1 MKLAWL
7 RISNFQS
14 FGPSP
19 TTVTFEEMTFL
30 LGPNGSGKTA
40 VLQALARMFGFDP
53 SLRRIRSSDF
63 HVAAPLPAVPPPQ
76 TVAAVSTAT
85 VPAAGTAVAPAAA
98 VPAQPAVPSPAIP
111 AAASAVATGTTP
123 AASSSPFVA
132 PKLWIEAQFEFEEL
146 GLPAG
151 QFATVPPAFAHL
163 QLDSPDGV
171 PRLRFRLT
179 ATLDEDGEV
188 EETMQYVLETD
199 ATGEPTRPQLVAKAD
214 RNLIQV
220 HYLPAR
226 RDPTDHVSYGATSL
240 LGRALRATAWTGERA
255 AVAAHAVGIG
265 AALGANP
272 AVAGISAELNSV
284 WNALHRGSFY
294 SGASISFAN
303 SEIEAL
309 LRHLTVEFAPGHG
322 AAKVDFKRLSDGQQS
337 LLYIALVLSL
347 QKIGQQVLDGR
358 STAFDPDRLRP
369 AVFTLFAMEEPE
381 NSLSP
386 QYVGRVVNALTE
398 FATQLDAQAVVATH
412 APALLRRVEPK
423 SIRFMR
429 LNFLRQSTVRTVVMP
444 TGDAEAHKFV
454 REAVQAFPEV
464 YFARLVVLGEG
475 DSEEIVLPR
484 LLEDHAGNL
493 DVMSVVVAPL
503 GGRHVNHFW
512 RLLHGLEI
520 PYVTLLDLDLGRN
533 QGGWGRIKYVVD
545 QLIALQTPGETL
557 NAAAAAG
564 LPAWNVDAYPVMT
577 DTVGVGWR
585 GYLEGRGVFFS
596 APLDLDFALMS
607 AFPTEYGVDA
617 SEIADPD
624 AETLTSVLGKGRH
637 VLHQYPPAQARLFGA
652 YHTRFKLASKPVQ
665 HLRGLA
671 KIDAVMEDVLP
682 GEYKR
687 LLQAVQ
693 ARLASTP
700 E

>member
-14 FGPSP
+14 FGPTP
-19 TTVTFEEMTFL
+19 TVVTFEGMTFL

-53 SLRRIRSSDF
+53 ALRRIRASDF
-63 HVAAPLPAVPPPQ
+63 HVAAPLPLLPPPP
-76 TVAAVSTAT
+76 AAA
-85 VPAAGTAVAPAAA
+85 AAGTAAPPVGGAPTLPAPAQATAPAPAVPATATAPAPAA
-98 VPAQPAVPSPAIP
+98 PA
-111 AAASAVATGTTP
+111 
-123 AASSSPFVA
+123 FEA
-132 PKLWIEAQFEFEEL
+132 PKLWIEAQFEFDEL
-146 GLPAG
+146 NLPAG
-151 QFATVPPAFAHL
+151 QFATIPPAFAHL
-163 QLDSPDGV
+163 HLDSPDGV

-188 EETMQYVLETD
+188 DEIMQYVLEAD
-199 ATGEPTRPQLVAKAD
+199 AAGEPIKPQLVAKAD

-240 LGRALRATAWTGERA
+240 PGRALRAATWSTERA
-255 AVAAHAVGIG
+255 AVETHTTGIST
-265 AALGANP
+265 ALGGNP
-272 AVAGISAELNSV
+272 AVAGISAELNTV
-284 WNALHRGSFY
+284 WCALHRGAFY

-303 SEIEAL
+303 SEIESL
-309 LRHLTVEFAPGHG
+309 LRHLTVDFTPGHDT
-322 AAKVDFKRLSDGQQS
+322 AKVDFKRLSDGQQS

-347 QKIGQQVLDGR
+347 QKIGQQVLTGT

-369 AVFTLFAMEEPE
+369 AVFTLIATEEPE

-386 QYVGRVVNALTE
+386 QYVGRVVKALSE
-398 FATQLDAQAVVATH
+398 FATQVDAQAVVATH

-423 SIRFMR
+423 NVRFMR
-429 LNFLRQSTVRTVVMP
+429 LNGLRQSTVRSVVMP
-444 TGDAEAHKFV
+444 TNDVEAHKFV

-493 DVMSVVVAPL
+493 DAMSVVVAPL

-512 RLLHGLEI
+512 RLLNGLQI
-520 PYVTLLDLDLGRN
+520 PYVTLLDLDLGRHL
-533 QGGWGRIKYVVD
+533 GGWGRIKYVVD
-545 QLIALQTPGETL
+545 QLIALQTPGDTL
-557 NAAAAAG
+557 DATAVASI
-564 LPAWNVDAYPVMT
+564 PAWNSDPQPVMT
-577 DTVGVGWR
+577 DTYGIQWR
-585 GYLEGRGVFFS
+585 NYLESRGVFFS

-607 AFPTEYGVDA
+607 SFPNEYSVEPA
-617 SEIADPD
+617 EIADPD
-624 AETLTSVLGKGRH
+624 AETLTSVLGKGRR
-637 VLHQYPPAQARLFGA
+637 VLHQYPPVQAKLFGA
-652 YHTRFKLASKPVQ
+652 YHSRFKLASKPVQ
-665 HLRGLA
+665 HLRALA
-671 KIDAVMEDVLP
+671 RINAVMEDVLP
-682 GEYKR
+682 AEYKR
-687 LLQAVQ
+687 LLEAVRT
-693 ARLASTP
+693 RLASTP